1 MPHPQAGE
9 RQEHSLHSSS
19 SSSRWACHPMR
30 MPPRLSL
37 LVQPLVNPRTDN
49 KYYVTSN
56 NVYSY
61 SAMLRNVPIRTIN
74 APSRRIVRG

>member
-1 MPHPQAGE
+1 
-9 RQEHSLHSSS
+9 
-19 SSSRWACHPMR
+19 

>member
-19 SSSRWACHPMR
+19 SSSSRWARHPMR
-30 MPPRLSL
+30 MRLTL